1 MDFLTDPTIWASL
14 ATLTAMEIILGIDNI
29 VFITILAEQVPV
41 EQRSRARLVGLAMA
55 CITRLALLSL
65 INFLATLT
73 APLITLFGNDL
84 SGRDLILLGGG
95 LFLIYKSTKEV
106 HAKLEGDDEEEGET
120 KKVSFWGV
128 IVQIML
134 LDIIF
139 SLDSVITAIGM
150 AEHLWVMMTAVI
162 LSLTVMLLVGKA
174 IGDFVMKHPTVKML
188 ALSFL
193 LLIGVSLLA
202 ESLDFHIPKPYI
214 YSAMAFSVFV
224 EMLNLAARKRRDKKR
239 GVPRRPVRLRRNVVG
254 VRVREEGG

>member
-1 MDFLTDPTIWASL
+1 MDFLSDPTIWASL
-14 ATLTAMEIILGIDNI
+14 ATLTAMEIVLGIDNI

-41 EQRSRARLVGLAMA
+41 EQRSRARVVGLALA

-65 INFLATLT
+65 ISFLASLT
-73 APLITLFGNDL
+73 APLIALFGNEL

-95 LFLIYKSTKEV
+95 LFLIYKSTREV
-106 HAKLEGDDEEEGET
+106 HAKLEGEDEEER
-120 KKVSFWGV
+120 KARKYSFWGV
-128 IVQIML
+128 IVQILM

-150 AEHLWVMMTAVI
+150 ADHLWVMMTAVI
-162 LSLTVMLLVGKA
+162 LSLAVMLLVGKA

-193 LLIGVSLLA
+193 LLIGVSLLS

-214 YSAMAFSVFV
+214 YSAMAFSIFV
-224 EMLNLAARKRRDKKR
+224 EMLNLAARKRRERKR
-239 GVPRRPVRLRRNVVG
+239 GIPRRPVRLRRNVVG
-254 VRVREEGG
+254 VRMGRGGA